1 MNLLDNPE
9 NSVEIY
15 QVLIEVHTV
24 FRKIIFAQVGTLI
37 RGLHHVVLA
46 LDPRTLH
53 LRFKAVLCCFS
64 FDSSLPCL
72 MHGLK
77 AGRRRIDM
85 HSLPWGDPSR
95 RLRRAGS
102 EGPLSNVRSRSFLPK
117 ALERGTQGERSR
129 LGYAALQLGSGRVL
143 VLCRCRSGPTSATV
157 ASGPRPAESVGRL
170 VYAGQGGSP
179 SWMPWRSALSPGR
192 LPVRCL
198 LSRARGAIRPHAS
211 HGAARA
217 GGGDAV
223 HGVGARPGR
232 RRQPGTH
239 ARTHGLGGFSERWA
253 ARPSR
258 KGGGRRVPA
267 SSRAA
272 NSRAA
277 RRASR
282 VYTEAPAAPA
292 RGAPKTPT
300 APAPSGESGR
310 PWRMKATRS
319 CAADGVSKHGV
330 QMLLKIFLAVSVKC
344 CHCDV
349 SYRNKTV
356 KRPANTRG
364 TLFLITFSNRWTG
377 FCGLDF
383 FSNARFQMRELFFF
397 GTDPCEKRKIEKA
410 EPVAQNTYAASA

>member
-1 MNLLDNPE
+1 MPRIFRNPQTWGTVVRSWGDQGINESSGFGALVLGLRLHPVSKQYTLELSILQSEREIEITLSEAESFMNLLDNPE

-77 AGRRRIDM
+77 AGQRRIDM

-239 ARTHGLGGFSERWA
+239 ARTHDLGGFSARWA
-253 ARPSR
+253 ERPSR
-258 KGGGRRVPA
+258 KGGGRRVPGA
-267 SSRAA
+267 VT
-272 NSRAA
+272 
-277 RRASR
+277 RRQLTGGLQGIPGIHGSAG
-282 VYTEAPAAPA
+282 
-292 RGAPKTPT
+292 GAGQGG
-300 APAPSGESGR
+300 SEN
-310 PWRMKATRS
+310 
-319 CAADGVSKHGV
+319 ADGAG
-330 QMLLKIFLAVSVKC
+330 A
-344 CHCDV
+344 
-349 SYRNKTV
+349 
-356 KRPANTRG
+356 G
-364 TLFLITFSNRWTG
+364 G
-377 FCGLDF
+377 
-383 FSNARFQMRELFFF
+383 
-397 GTDPCEKRKIEKA
+397 
-410 EPVAQNTYAASA
+410 